1 MMKKNSVNSLEQ
13 ELHSKKVV
21 CGIDEA
27 GRGPVLG
34 PMVIC
39 GICFKESNL
48 SFLTKIGVKD
58 SKKLTKEKRTELAKL
73 LKEAAINFKLIKV
86 SCREIDDREQKR
98 ISLNKLEQLKMVEII
113 NELKPDII
121 YIDAAD
127 VNEVR
132 FGKLIES
139 DLSYHPE
146 KIISKHKADD
156 LFPIVSAASILAKDR
171 RDIIIDNLRRE
182 YTELGYN
189 DCGSGYASDERSVAF
204 LREWIKKHKKP
215 PMFARKSWKT
225 TKKIL
230 EEEVYTKKLTDF

>member
-1 MMKKNSVNSLEQ
+1 MKKSSVNSLEQ
-13 ELHSKKVV
+13 ELPSKKVV

-34 PMVIC
+34 PMIIC

-48 SFLTKIGVKD
+48 SFLKKIGVKD

-73 LKEAAINFKLIKV
+73 LKETAINFKVIKV

-113 NELKPDII
+113 NELKPDVI

-127 VNEVR
+127 VNEAR
-132 FGKLIES
+132 FGKLIER

-171 RDIIIDNLRRE
+171 RDIIIDNLRKE

-189 DCGSGYASDERSVAF
+189 DCGSGYASDERSISF

-215 PMFARKSWKT
+215 PKFARKSWKT

-230 EEEVYTKKLTDF
+230 EEELYTKKLTDF